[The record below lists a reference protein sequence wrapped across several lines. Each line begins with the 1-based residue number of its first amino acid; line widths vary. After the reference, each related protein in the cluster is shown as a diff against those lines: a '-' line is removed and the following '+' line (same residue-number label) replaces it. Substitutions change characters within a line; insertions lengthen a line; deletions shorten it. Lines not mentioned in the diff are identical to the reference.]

1 MRKGKIDPMV
11 FILIGAVV
19 GCGLMF
25 TCYQV
30 VTKTLGPSVE
40 LSSAAM
46 QHFGKSV
53 NVTDRSGVVMVI
65 VTDTTS
71 VVADTATAPDMVSP
85 LFAMNVAKWV
95 LENRR
100 DTTVIRS
107 IVVNTFR
114 TSKGSMMPKMV
125 HSLTLK
131 SEQVDSLRETMVRD
145 SSVRDPSVRDSSVR
159 DSSVRDSSARDSAG
173 LPR

>member
-65 VTDTTS
+65 ITDTTS

-100 DTTVIRS
+100 DTTAIKS
-107 IVVNTFR
+107 MAVNTFR
-114 TSKGSMMPKMV
+114 TTKGSVMPKMV

-131 SEQVDSLRETMVRD
+131 REQLDSLRETIVRN
-145 SSVRDPSVRDSSVR
+145 PAVRDSSVR
-159 DSSVRDSSARDSAG
+159 DSAG
-173 LPR
+173 AQR

>member
-53 NVTDRSGVVMVI
+53 NVTDRAGVVMVI
-65 VTDTTS
+65 ITDTTS
-71 VVADTATAPDMVSP
+71 VVSDTATAPDTVSP
-85 LFAMNVAKWV
+85 LFAVNVAKWV

-100 DTTVIRS
+100 DTTAIKS
-107 IVVNTFR
+107 MAVNTFR
-114 TSKGSMMPKMV
+114 TTKGSVMPKMV

-131 SEQVDSLRETMVRD
+131 REQLDSLRETIVRN
-145 SSVRDPSVRDSSVR
+145 PAVRDSSVR
-159 DSSVRDSSARDSAG
+159 DSAG
-173 LPR
+173 AQR

>member
-1 MRKGKIDPMV
+1 
-11 FILIGAVV
+11 
-19 GCGLMF
+19 MF

-65 VTDTTS
+65 ITDTTS

-100 DTTVIRS
+100 DTTAIKS
-107 IVVNTFR
+107 MAVNTFR
-114 TSKGSMMPKMV
+114 TTKGSVMPKMV

-131 SEQVDSLRETMVRD
+131 REQLDSLRETIVRN
-145 SSVRDPSVRDSSVR
+145 PAVRDSSVR
-159 DSSVRDSSARDSAG
+159 DSAG
-173 LPR
+173 AQR

>member
-30 VTKTLGPSVE
+30 VTKTLGPSME
-40 LSSAAM
+40 LTGAAM

-53 NVTDRSGVVMVI
+53 NVTDRAGVLMVI
-65 VTDTTS
+65 ITDTTS
-71 VVADTATAPDMVSP
+71 VVSDTATAPDTVSP
-85 LFAMNVAKWV
+85 LFAVNVAKWV

-100 DTTVIRS
+100 DTTAIKS
-107 IVVNTFR
+107 MAVNTFR
-114 TSKGSMMPKMV
+114 TTKGSVMPKMV
-125 HSLTLK
+125 HSLTLRR
-131 SEQVDSLRETMVRD
+131 EQLDSLRETIVRN
-145 SSVRDPSVRDSSVR
+145 PAVRDSSVR
-159 DSSVRDSSARDSAG
+159 DSAG
-173 LPR
+173 AQR

>member
-65 VTDTTS
+65 ITDTTS

-100 DTTVIRS
+100 DTTAIKS
-107 IVVNTFR
+107 MAVNTFR
-114 TSKGSMMPKMV
+114 TTKGSVMPKMV
-125 HSLTLK
+125 HSLTLRR
-131 SEQVDSLRETMVRD
+131 EQLDSLRETIVRN
-145 SSVRDPSVRDSSVR
+145 PAVRDSSVR
-159 DSSVRDSSARDSAG
+159 DSAG
-173 LPR
+173 AQR

>member
-65 VTDTTS
+65 ITDTTS

-100 DTTVIRS
+100 DTTAIKS
-107 IVVNTFR
+107 MAVNTFR
-114 TSKGSMMPKMV
+114 TTKGSVMPKMV
-125 HSLTLK
+125 HSLTLMR
-131 SEQVDSLRETMVRD
+131 EQLASLRETIVRN
-145 SSVRDPSVRDSSVR
+145 PAVRDSSVR
-159 DSSVRDSSARDSAG
+159 DSAG
-173 LPR
+173 AQR

>member
-30 VTKTLGPSVE
+30 VTKTLGPSME
-40 LSSAAM
+40 LTGAAM

-65 VTDTTS
+65 ITDTTS

-100 DTTVIRS
+100 DTTAIKS
-107 IVVNTFR
+107 MAVNTFR
-114 TSKGSMMPKMV
+114 TTKGSVMPKMV

-131 SEQVDSLRETMVRD
+131 REQLDSLRETIVRN
-145 SSVRDPSVRDSSVR
+145 PAVRDSSVR
-159 DSSVRDSSARDSAG
+159 DSAG
-173 LPR
+173 AQR